1 MLLVWTCLVL
11 SVTVD
16 AHRFKRAPPS
26 IEYWSFSD
34 IHKTEIFFKR
44 IMQYHKFNTKV
55 LIFTILKNSKTSG
68 LHSYIASVKNGRK
81 FKIIKKKLFEGNT
94 QLL

>member
-11 SVTVD
+11 SVIVD

-26 IEYWSFSD
+26 IEYWSFR
-34 IHKTEIFFKR
+34 IFTRMRFLKKR